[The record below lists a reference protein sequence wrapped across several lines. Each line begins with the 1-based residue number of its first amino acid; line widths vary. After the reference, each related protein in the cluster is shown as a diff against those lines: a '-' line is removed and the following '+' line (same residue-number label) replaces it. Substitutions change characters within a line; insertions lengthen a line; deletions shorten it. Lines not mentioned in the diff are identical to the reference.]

1 MAQREHS
8 KNFKLMVKHLLQI
21 STKMK
26 NCWLLKFP
34 GVAFPKLPLV
44 NKWNE
49 NQNVFYV
56 QITGEKVG

>member
-1 MAQREHS
+1 
-8 KNFKLMVKHLLQI
+8 MVKHLLQI